1 MCVVIIYLL
10 LSVGKRVQ
18 NGGDR
23 RVFCFLVRWRLC
35 VRSKLEMLC
44 AVAEFLVGSSRDR
57 AAV

>member
-44 AVAEFLVGSSRDR
+44 AVAEL
-57 AAV
+57 